1 MVVFQI
7 DGVDNLHF
15 KQLPETEMQTFVV
28 YYPWDKLLRILVVNL
43 IIGWLR
49 KTFFFF
55 QKMFIFVKNT
65 IENL

>member
-15 KQLPETEMQTFVV
+15 KQLPETEWQPFVV
-28 YYPWDKLLRILVVNL
+28 YYPWDQLLRILVVNL

-49 KTFFFF
+49 ETFFS
-55 QKMFIFVKNT
+55 KMFIFVKNT

>member
-49 KTFFFF
+49 KTFFF

>member
-28 YYPWDKLLRILVVNL
+28 YYPWDQLLRILVVNL

-49 KTFFFF
+49 KTFFFQRCLF
-55 QKMFIFVKNT
+55 LSKTQ
-65 IENL
+65 